1 MIRPPRVGVGGPV
14 GSGKTMLC
22 LKLCQRLRGRYSMA
36 VVTNDIYCSEDAQ
49 FLIRHSALSAERI
62 VGVETGGCPHTA
74 IRDDTTMNE
83 QACRALEIKFP
94 DLQLLLVESGGDN
107 LTATFSPEL
116 VDAFIY
122 VIDVAEGDKIPRKG
136 GPAIRHSDLLIINKI
151 DLAPLVGAD
160 LGVMDRDAKTQRGAK
175 PFLFCDLKREHNLDA
190 VIDWLEHQVLFAQ
203 TAKSE
208 TR

>member
-1 MIRPPRVGVGGPV
+1 
-14 GSGKTMLC
+14 MLC
-22 LKLCQRLRGRYSMA
+22 LKLCQRLRERYSMA

-49 FLIRHSALSAERI
+49 FLIQHSALAAERI
-62 VGVETGGCPHTA
+62 AGVETGGCPHTA

-83 QACRALEIKFP
+83 QACRSLEATFS
-94 DLQLLLVESGGDN
+94 DLQVVLVESGGDN

-160 LGVMDRDAKTQRGAK
+160 LGVMERDAKMQRGVR

-190 VIDWLEHQVLFAQ
+190 VIAWIEREVLFARE
-203 TAKSE
+203 AKAVG
-208 TR
+208 

>member
-1 MIRPPRVGVGGPV
+1 MTRPPRIGIGGPV

-22 LKLCQRLRGRYSMA
+22 LKLCQHLRERYSMA

-49 FLIRHSALSAERI
+49 FLVRQSALPADRI
-62 VGVETGGCPHTA
+62 RGVETGGCPHTA

-83 QACRALEIKFP
+83 QACRALEAQFP
-94 DLQLLLVESGGDN
+94 ELQLLLVESGGDN

-136 GPAIRHSDLLIINKI
+136 GPAIRFSDLLIINKI

-160 LGVMDRDAKTQRGAK
+160 LGVMERDAKAQRGAR
-175 PFLFCDLKREHNLDA
+175 PFLFCDLKREHNLAA
-190 VIDWLEHQVLFAQ
+190 VIAWIEREVLFAQ
-203 TAKSE
+203 QTK
-208 TR
+208 T

>member
-1 MIRPPRVGVGGPV
+1 MTRPPRIGIGGPV

-22 LKLCQRLRGRYSMA
+22 LKLCQRLRARTSMA

-49 FLIRHSALSAERI
+49 FLIQHSALPAERI

-83 QACRALEIKFP
+83 QACRALAARHP

-122 VIDVAEGDKIPRKG
+122 VIDVAAGDKIPRKG
-136 GPAIRHSDLLIINKI
+136 GPAIRFSDLLLINKI

-160 LGVMDRDAKTQRGAK
+160 LGVMARDAKVQRGVR

-190 VIDWLEHQVLFAQ
+190 VVSWIEREVLFA
-203 TAKSE
+203 AKAGAAAG
-208 TR
+208 